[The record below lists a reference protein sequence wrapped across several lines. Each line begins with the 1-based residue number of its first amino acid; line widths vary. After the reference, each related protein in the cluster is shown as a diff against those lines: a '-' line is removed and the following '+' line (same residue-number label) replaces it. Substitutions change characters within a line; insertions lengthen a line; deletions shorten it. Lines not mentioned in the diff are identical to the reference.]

1 MPLFKTKIG
10 LIAATVG
17 SAVGLGTVWRFPA
30 EVQGN
35 GGAAFLIVYIACV
48 FLLGVPLMVSEFALG
63 RGLRSDAVGVFRKQ
77 APGTVWWTVGA
88 GAVLASFLILCFY
101 MVVGGW
107 TLDYLLQSLDGSLFA
122 GISPDGGA
130 AVADT
135 YFTDVKDAIVCSPL
149 EASLFTAVFVGLNIV
164 VLLGGV
170 QSGIERMSNIAM
182 PLLFVILLV
191 FCVISL
197 SLPGAGKG
205 VEFFLTPDFSKI
217 TPAVCINA
225 LGQAMF
231 SLSLAMGIL
240 ITYASYYSNSTNLG
254 QTAVIVSSLTLLV
267 AIMMGLIIFPA
278 VSAFGLQ
285 GHGVSGTTL
294 VFVTLPEV
302 FAALPFSSLW
312 SALFFLLLM
321 VAALTS
327 TVSIAEV
334 VICFLQERMKWS
346 RRKAVLAVLL
356 PLMVLASV
364 TALSFGPLKDVKI
377 AGLIMFDALDQF
389 TNNIMLPLV
398 ALGTSL
404 YVGWVAP
411 KRFFSD
417 QVTNDGMYKPWFAKA
432 CRFILKWVAPVAI
445 ITIFLTNIL

>member
-17 SAVGLGTVWRFPA
+17 SAVGLGSVWRFPA

-48 FLLGVPLMVSEFALG
+48 FLLGIPIMMSEFALG

-77 APGTVWWTVGA
+77 TPDTKWWTVGA

-107 TLDYLLQSLDGSLFA
+107 TLDYLFRSVGGGLFA
-122 GISPDGGA
+122 GFNPELGTAYTDNHF
-130 AVADT
+130 AVVRDL
-135 YFTDVKDAIVCSPL
+135 VVCSDW
-149 EASLFTAVFVGLNIV
+149 EASLFTAIFVGLNIV

-182 PLLFVILLV
+182 PLLFLILLL
-191 FCVISL
+191 FCGISL
-197 SLPGAGKG
+197 TLPDAGKG

-217 TPAVCINA
+217 TPSVCISA
-225 LGQAMF
+225 LGQALF

-240 ITYASYYSNSTNLG
+240 VTYASYYPQSTNLG
-254 QTAVIVSSLTLLV
+254 QTAVVVSSLTLLV

-278 VSAFGLQ
+278 ISSFGLE

-302 FAALPFSSLW
+302 FAALPFSTFW
-312 SALFFLLLM
+312 AVLFFLLLM

-334 VICFLQERMKWS
+334 VICFLQERMGLS
-346 RRKAVLAVLL
+346 RRKAVWAVLVPVML
-356 PLMVLASV
+356 LASV
-364 TALSFGPLKDVKI
+364 CALSFGPLESFKI
-377 AGLIMFDALDQF
+377 GGLIIFDALDGF
-389 TNNIMLPLV
+389 TNNIMLPVV
-398 ALGTSL
+398 AFGTCI

-411 KRFFSD
+411 RRFFCDEVSNHG
-417 QVTNDGMYKPWFAKA
+417 QYKLWFAKA
-432 CRFILKWVAPVAI
+432 CHFVLKWIAPVAI
-445 ITIFLTNIL
+445 LAIFLSNIL

>member
-1 MPLFKTKIG
+1 MPLFRTKIG

-48 FLLGVPLMVSEFALG
+48 FLLGIPIMVSEFALG

-77 APGTVWWTVGA
+77 APGTAWWTVGA

-107 TLDYLLQSLDGSLFA
+107 TLDYLMQSLDGSLFA
-122 GISPDGGA
+122 GFRPEAGTTF
-130 AVADT
+130 ADS
-135 YFTDVKDAIVCSPL
+135 YFTDVKDSIVCSDW

-182 PLLFVILLV
+182 PLLFFILLL
-191 FCVISL
+191 FCGI
-197 SLPGAGKG
+197 
-205 VEFFLTPDFSKI
+205 FLTPDFSKI
-217 TPAVCINA
+217 TPTVCINA

-278 VSAFGLQ
+278 VSAFGLE

-302 FAALPFSSLW
+302 FAALPFSSFW

-334 VICFLQERMKWS
+334 VICFLQERMGCS
-346 RRKAVLAVLL
+346 RRRAVLAVLL
-356 PLMVLASV
+356 PLMVLASIC
-364 TALSFGPLKDVKI
+364 ALSFGPLKDFRI

-411 KRFFSD
+411 RGFLRD
-417 QVTNDGMYKPWFAKA
+417 QVTNEGQYKPGFAKA
-432 CRFILKWVAPVAI
+432 CQLILRWVAPVAI
-445 ITIFLTNIL
+445 ITIFLSNIL